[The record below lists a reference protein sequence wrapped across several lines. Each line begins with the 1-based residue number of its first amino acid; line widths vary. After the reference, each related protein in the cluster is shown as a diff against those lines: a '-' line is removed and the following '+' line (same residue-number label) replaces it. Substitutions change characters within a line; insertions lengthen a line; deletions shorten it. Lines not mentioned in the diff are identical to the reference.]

1 MRKKITPDKLRAN
14 SLKQMAKQS
23 LERLNSFDK
32 QKYPSNTLTDYYD
45 IIHQLMEAISLS
57 FGIKFYGDSA
67 HKNLIDWTSKE
78 LKFNFEQIS
87 FLQSLREYR
96 NRISYEGFFVNP
108 DFIKRN
114 DSKINL
120 IISILINSLEE
131 AI

>member
-45 IIHQLMEAISLS
+45 IIHQLMEAIYLS